1 MAELNW
7 HLLHPPQFMMVLM
20 ISSFCGMA
28 ALAESG
34 PVPAAQA
41 PANTAPATGLAEE
54 EFLRIGPLPDGI
66 EKVGPIQG
74 AVNVPFADCEA
85 SWPEGYK
92 AFRAE
97 DFAVKDH
104 ARKRDIYAWLR
115 AKQAFEAR
123 NCTCAGKIAPWEPV
137 EAIYAGLV
145 KTYAEVQIKH
155 TAAYDAQAN
164 QLTALVE
171 KMCGGRF

>member
-1 MAELNW
+1 MANVIW
-7 HLLHPPQFMMVLM
+7 RLLYPVQCVMALS
-20 ISSFCGMA
+20 IGSFCGMA
-28 ALAESG
+28 ALAGST
-34 PVPAAQA
+34 PA
-41 PANTAPATGLAEE
+41 PALPSPTRSAPTTGLTEGD
-54 EFLRIGPLPDGI
+54 FLRVQPLPEGF
-66 EKVGPIQG
+66 EKVEPIPG
-74 AVNVPFADCEA
+74 AVNIPFADCEA

-123 NCTCAGKIAPWEPV
+123 DCTCGGKVAHWEPV

-145 KTYAEVQIKH
+145 KTYGVVQIKH

>member
-1 MAELNW
+1 M
-7 HLLHPPQFMMVLM
+7 LLPAQCAVVLM

-34 PVPAAQA
+34 PVPAARA
-41 PANTAPATGLAEE
+41 PANTAPATGLAED
-54 EFLRIGPLPDGI
+54 EFLRIGPMPDGI

-74 AVNVPFADCEA
+74 AVNVPFAECGA

-123 NCTCAGKIAPWEPV
+123 DSTCGSKVAPWEPV
-137 EAIYAGLV
+137 EAIYAGLE
-145 KTYAEVQIKH
+145 KTYGVVQIKH

-164 QLTALVE
+164 QLTVLVE
-171 KMCGGRF
+171 KICGGRF

>member
-1 MAELNW
+1 M
-7 HLLHPPQFMMVLM
+7 LLPAQCAVVLM

-28 ALAESG
+28 ALADSG
-34 PVPAAQA
+34 PVPALPSPTDAVSV
-41 PANTAPATGLAEE
+41 TGLAVE

-66 EKVGPIQG
+66 ENVEPIQG

-115 AKQAFEAR
+115 AKQAFEHR
-123 NCTCAGKIAPWEPV
+123 DCTCSGKVAPWEPV
-137 EAIYAGLV
+137 EAIYTALV
-145 KTYAEVQIKH
+145 KTYGTLKIKH